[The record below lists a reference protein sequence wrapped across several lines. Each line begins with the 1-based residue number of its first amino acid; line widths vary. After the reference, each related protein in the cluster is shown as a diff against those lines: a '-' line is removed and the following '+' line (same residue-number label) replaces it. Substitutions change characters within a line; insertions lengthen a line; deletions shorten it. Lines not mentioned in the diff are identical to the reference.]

1 MKQAKYSKEFKL
13 QAVKRVL
20 EDGVTQ
26 TQVAKELG
34 VSVETLRFWVRIK
47 LK

>member
-20 EDGVTQ
+20 EDGITQ

-34 VSVETLRFWVRIK
+34 ISVETLRFWVRTYK
-47 LK
+47 